1 MSADAAADAR
11 PELPGAPA
19 WTARRETLDLL
30 LHSGTFIVG
39 IVVIA
44 FWTVCALLGTHIT
57 PQDPLGQSSDILQ
70 GPSGDHW
77 FGTDTFGRDV
87 FSRVIAGAQS
97 IMLVAPF
104 ATVLGVIVGTSVALV
119 IGYYGGLIDE
129 IAGRVIEA
137 NLAIPG
143 IIVTILIIVAL
154 GTTRLTIAIVVA
166 LGFSALIA
174 RTIRVAVMAERNLDY
189 VQAARL
195 RGAGTR
201 YIMFVEILPNITGP
215 IVVEATVRL
224 GYAIFAIASLRSSAS
239 ACSRHRPTGHCK
251 SQTTTPFCC
260 PARTGGRCSSP
271 LWRSPLSSSPS
282 TWSPTLSPRSWGD
295 EHGAAERSAPALELI
310 DLEVAYRVRG
320 RSKKVLRG
328 VSLSIAPGSPTA
340 SSANPAAARRR
351 LRSRPFTTCRATATS
366 RAAGCAWTARIP
378 MPCPGA
384 AASNSTARPSPW
396 STRAPVRQ

>member
-1 MSADAAADAR
+1 M
-11 PELPGAPA
+11 PGAPA

-30 LHSGTFIVG
+30 LHSRTFVVG

-44 FWTVCALLGTHIT
+44 FWTICALLGTHIT

-104 ATVLGVIVGTSVALV
+104 ATVLGVVVGTSVALV
-119 IGYYGGLIDE
+119 IGYYGGLVDE

-224 GYAIFAIASLRSSAS
+224 GYAIFAIASLTFLGFGVQ
-239 ACSRHRPTGHCK
+239 P
-251 SQTTTPFCC
+251 P
-260 PARTGGRCSSP
+260 SP
-271 LWRSPLSSSPS
+271 DWALQIADNYALLLSG
-282 TWSPTLSPRSWGD
+282 TNWWTVLF
-295 EHGAAERSAPALELI
+295 PALAIASLV
-310 DLEVAYRVRG
+310 VAINMVADALAQVVG
-320 RSKKVLRG
+320 R
-328 VSLSIAPGSPTA
+328 
-340 SSANPAAARRR
+340 
-351 LRSRPFTTCRATATS
+351 
-366 RAAGCAWTARIP
+366 
-378 MPCPGA
+378 
-384 AASNSTARPSPW
+384 
-396 STRAPVRQ
+396 